1 MNETQ
6 KVTVW
11 RAVTTFV
18 KEEIEIDKLIH
29 RRKIETISGLSPSGV
44 IRKFESGKFTTYYIA
59 DPLLFPEQ
67 DVYTLK
73 EEVEQAA
80 TSPKA
85 RRGSADRQVT
95 QTKGYYLASP
105 FMLGATPVNLAN

>member
-18 KEEIEIDKLIH
+18 REEIEIDKLIH
-29 RRKIETISGLSPSGV
+29 RKKIEAASGLSPSGV
-44 IRKFESGKFTTYYIA
+44 TRKFESGKFTTYYIA

-67 DVYTLK
+67 DIYTLR
-73 EEVEQAA
+73 EEVEQTANG
-80 TSPKA
+80 PKS

-95 QTKGYYLASP
+95 QTKG
-105 FMLGATPVNLAN
+105 